1 MLKMAKVNLAIVL
14 SWSSFKQ
21 RFLVAKQP
29 RQTTL
34 SLGSSLNSLLSAYRL
49 KGHFFCQM
57 ALLFMIDPISRHISR
72 TSHVLRIFD
81 FVLFN

>member
-1 MLKMAKVNLAIVL
+1 MEHNVEEEEADAENGEGQLGDCVELVILQAKIFSRLAT
-14 SWSSFKQ
+14 S
-21 RFLVAKQP
+21 
-29 RQTTL
+29 T
-34 SLGSSLNSLLSAYRL
+34 NLLSAYRL